1 MLRDM
6 LTINE
11 LTGWNIKASIEAK
24 YRALKCYMKSVDAD
38 SQEHSTISQIINS
51 STNAYVLDGCTDAS

>member
-11 LTGWNIKASIEAK
+11 LTNWNLKASIEAK
-24 YRALKCYMKSVDAD
+24 YRALKCHIETVNN
-38 SQEHSTISQIINS
+38 STPEFKDIVNLIQS
-51 STNAYVLDGCTDAS
+51 STDG